1 MEHRWNQLTEKLIAS
16 VSVREKWWN
25 RICLALTGKE
35 GRRHYYNLENL
46 EKRFTLFETIS
57 HRLCNPQAVAL
68 AMFLQHLHYDPRLPG
83 ISEELTLAT
92 LEEFIADAE
101 QAIPELI
108 SDLRELI
115 EAALINSTP
124 VHLTPDAVGSGDVH
138 YFLDIDMAVLG
149 SSSSEYAETLTMMR
163 EEYGFTS
170 DVDYF
175 ELRLKVLRYFLQIP
189 NIYATEDFRNRYN
202 EKARDNI
209 INEISNIEDRLKTI
223 RPSP

>member
-1 MEHRWNQLTEKLIAS
+1 MCIYFFPF
-16 VSVREKWWN
+16 
-25 RICLALTGKE
+25 I
-35 GRRHYYNLENL
+35 
-46 EKRFTLFETIS
+46 F
-57 HRLCNPQAVAL
+57 
-68 AMFLQHLHYDPRLPG
+68 FLLQ
-83 ISEELTLAT
+83 
-92 LEEFIADAE
+92 
-101 QAIPELI
+101 IPELI

-175 ELRLKVLRYFLQIP
+175 ELRLKVWKLTFW
-189 NIYATEDFRNRYN
+189 
-202 EKARDNI
+202 
-209 INEISNIEDRLKTI
+209 
-223 RPSP
+223 